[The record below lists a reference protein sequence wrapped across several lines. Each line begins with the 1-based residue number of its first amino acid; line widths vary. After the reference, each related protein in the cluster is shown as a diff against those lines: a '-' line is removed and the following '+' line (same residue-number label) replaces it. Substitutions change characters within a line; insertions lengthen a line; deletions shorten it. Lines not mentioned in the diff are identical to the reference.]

1 MQPQFTEELITPIGK
16 HKVMFKTMITG
27 AEREQIDAASMKFI
41 DTKDGKEFT
50 VKDMAGVTT
59 AEKHALIKVCVLS
72 IDDDPTDCFDRWQ
85 KMFEPDYIAVYD
97 AILGAQKKTVAL
109 T

>member
-1 MQPQFTEELITPIGK
+1 MQPYTEEIETPVQK
-16 HKVMFKTMITG
+16 QKVVFKTMITG
-27 AEREQIDAASMKFI
+27 AERELIDAASMKFI

-59 AEKHALIKVCVLS
+59 AEKHALIKVCLVS
-72 IDDDPTDCFDRWQ
+72 IDTDPTDCFDRWQ
-85 KMFEPDYIAVYD
+85 KMYEPDYNAVYE
-97 AILGAQKKTVAL
+97 AIVEAQKKTVAL